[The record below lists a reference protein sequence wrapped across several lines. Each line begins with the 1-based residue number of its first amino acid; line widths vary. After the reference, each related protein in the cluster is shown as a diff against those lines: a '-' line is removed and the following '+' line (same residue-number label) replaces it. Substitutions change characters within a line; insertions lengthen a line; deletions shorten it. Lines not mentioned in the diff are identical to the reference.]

1 MNLLRK
7 YDVQIPPRIIKEL
20 KRISDL
26 SGKKRWEYAG
36 KIELKNKTFKDP
48 LFVTS
53 RDRGKV
59 KLDTVKKLWPSQLC
73 FHTHPSV
80 TRPCS
85 QPNAYTVFC
94 TLPSKH
100 DFDSFIY
107 NFPQM
112 QVNIICD
119 AHGYYVISV
128 LASAERGN
136 CAVPAAVEQAMN
148 NFRHREDLRDMVFSE
163 EGLEYFEARLET
175 WKELI
180 NHELNTEL
188 TRLFGISIRYYAY
201 DDEAPVITLLQN

>member
-1 MNLLRK
+1 MSLPRK
-7 YDVQIPPRIIKEL
+7 YDVQLPPRIIKEL
-20 KRISDL
+20 KRVSDL
-26 SGKKRWEYAG
+26 SCKKRWEYAG
-36 KIELKNKTFKDP
+36 KIGIKDRVSFQNP

-59 KLDTVKKLWPSQLC
+59 KLDTVRKIWPSKLC

-100 DFDSFIY
+100 DFDSFIC

-119 AHGYYVISV
+119 AHGYYVINV
-128 LASAERGN
+128 LASWEMGK
-136 CAVPAAVEQAMN
+136 CAVPTAVDLVMN
-148 NFRHREDLRDMVFSE
+148 NFRQREDLSGMVFSE
-163 EGLEYFEARLET
+163 EGLEYFEARIET
-175 WKELI
+175 WKEI
-180 NHELNTEL
+180 IDELNAEL
-188 TRLFGISIRYYAY
+188 MRLFGISIRYYAY
-201 DDEAPVITLLQN
+201 EDESPVVTLLDV